1 MVISLATRRDWILK
15 SALLNFVFSFRQIV
29 SRRERSVFS
38 VRISG
43 VIKGLDFV
51 EEVVI
56 FLVGAYLSRRH
67 FSVLEKIER

>member
-1 MVISLATRRDWILK
+1 MISLATRRDWVLK
-15 SALLNFVFSFRQIV
+15 SALLNFVFSFRQIA

-43 VIKGLDFV
+43 VIKGLDFE

-56 FLVGAYLSRRH
+56 FLVGAYLSRRQ
-67 FSVLEKIER
+67 FNILEKIET

>member
-1 MVISLATRRDWILK
+1 MISLVKRRNWVLK
-15 SALLNFVFSFRQIV
+15 SALLNFVFSFCQIV

-51 EEVVI
+51 EEAVI
-56 FLVGAYLSRRH
+56 FLVGAYISIRQ
-67 FSVLEKIER
+67 FNVLEKIER